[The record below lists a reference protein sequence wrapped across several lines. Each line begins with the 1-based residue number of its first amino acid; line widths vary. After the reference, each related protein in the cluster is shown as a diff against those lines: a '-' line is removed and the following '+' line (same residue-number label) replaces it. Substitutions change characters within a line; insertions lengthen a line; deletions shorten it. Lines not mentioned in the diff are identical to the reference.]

1 MYRCCTDSTGE
12 KYGWG
17 RVLDWIGVEW
27 EDEYHEQKQMN
38 LFEQKENPAPAA
50 TDAGAE

>member
-1 MYRCCTDSTGE
+1 MYRCCTDANGE

-27 EDEYHEQKQMN
+27 ENEYHEPKQ
-38 LFEQKENPAPAA
+38 LAFPGCLEEVIENESI
-50 TDAGAE
+50 GSM